1 MKHNAAISICFLVI
15 LMMAAN
21 PAGAV
26 VFIPNQAGFSGFV
39 RPGVGVMDIETN
51 MVAEFAGFKL
61 SSDPISSL
69 TESNDSETTGIF
81 LIPFNVAYTFNNLKT
96 QVFLGTLLSDLAR
109 FDLVQQ
115 LGVKQKIG
123 GLGLLQVGLQRSGIV
138 TEVWEDPYVVN
149 TERTATD
156 RDITG
161 ARLVWD
167 KILGSDLELT
177 LTARSIEIDDEKS
190 GESVGGLT
198 AAQRSL
204 LERDSDQKSIGALYL
219 FKLGGGHALVPSVKF
234 VADDRDGDARANDAY
249 SFKLTYSY
257 LGDPLAVFVNG
268 MIGKAEYDEVNPI
281 PAFSMTQEQEDDI
294 YGAGLTILH
303 TNPWGWSL
311 WDSKPMRFYVEGA
324 FIERD
329 ANIDFYDEKV
339 VSATAGVFF
348 RW

>member
-1 MKHNAAISICFLVI
+1 MKHNTAISICFLVI

-39 RPGVGVMDIETN
+39 RPGVGVIDIETN
-51 MVAEFAGFKL
+51 MVAEFAGFEL

-69 TESNDSETTGIF
+69 AESNDSETTGIF

-123 GLGLLQVGLQRSGIV
+123 GLGLLQVGLQRSGIA

-149 TERTATD
+149 TGRTATD
-156 RDITG
+156 RNITG
-161 ARLVWD
+161 VQLVWD
-167 KILGSDLELT
+167 KIFGSDLELSYR
-177 LTARSIEIDDEKS
+177 LRSIDIEDEES
-190 GESVGGLT
+190 GQFLGLT

-204 LERDSDQKSIGALYL
+204 LDRDGDQHSIEALYL
-219 FKLGGGHALVPSVKF
+219 FKFEGGHFLAPSVSF
-234 VADDRDGDARANDAY
+234 LIDDRDGDARANDRY
-249 SFKLTYSY
+249 GFKLTYSY
-257 LGDPLAVFVNG
+257 MGDPLAVIVNG
-268 MIGKAEYDEVNPI
+268 SIGKAEYDEVNPI
-281 PAFSMTQEQEDDI
+281 YGIEQEDDI
-294 YGAGLTILH
+294 YGVGLTILY
-303 TNPWGWSL
+303 TNPWNWSL
-311 WDSKPMRFYVEGA
+311 WGSKPMRFYVEGG
-324 FIERD
+324 FLERD

-339 VSATAGVFF
+339 VSTTAGVFF

>member
-1 MKHNAAISICFLVI
+1 MMKQNAVISILFVVV
-15 LMMAAN
+15 LMLAAN

-26 VFIPNQAGFSGFV
+26 NPIPNQAGFSGFI
-39 RPGVGVMDIETN
+39 RPGAGYLDIESN
-51 MVAEFAGFKL
+51 MVAKFGSFDL
-61 SSDPISSL
+61 SSDPTSSL
-69 TESNDSETTGIF
+69 TESNDSESTGIF
-81 LIPFNVAYTFNNLKT
+81 LAPFNVAYTFNNLKT
-96 QVFLGTLLSDLAR
+96 QVFLGILLTDLAR

-123 GLGLLQVGLQRSGIV
+123 GLGLLQIGFLRSGIA
-138 TEVWEDPYVVN
+138 TEVWEDPYVAN
-149 TERTATD
+149 LERSTTD

-161 ARLVWD
+161 AQLSWD
-167 KILGSDLELT
+167 KIFGSDLELT
-177 LTARSIEIDDEKS
+177 YRFRSIEIDDEKS
-190 GESVGGLT
+190 GESLGLT

-204 LERDSDQKSIGALYL
+204 LARDGDQHSIEALYL
-219 FKLGGGHALVPSVKF
+219 FKLEGNHVLAPSVRFF
-234 VADDRDGDARANDAY
+234 VDDRDGDARANDAY

-268 MIGKAEYDEVNPI
+268 TIGKAEYDEINPI

-294 YGAGLTILH
+294 YGAGLTILY

-324 FIERD
+324 FLERD

>member
-1 MKHNAAISICFLVI
+1 MMKRNTVISICFVVV
-15 LMMAAN
+15 LMLAAN

-26 VFIPNQAGFSGFV
+26 IFIPNQAGFSGFV
-39 RPGVGVMDIETN
+39 RPGVGVLDIETN

-81 LIPFNVAYTFNNLKT
+81 LIPFNVQYTFNNLKT
-96 QVFLGTLLSDLAR
+96 QVFLGTLLADLAR

-123 GLGLLQVGLQRSGIV
+123 SLGLLQVGLQRSGIV

-149 TERTATD
+149 TERSTTD
-156 RDITG
+156 RNLTG
-161 ARLVWD
+161 VQLVWD
-167 KILGSDLELT
+167 KILGSDLELS

-190 GESVGGLT
+190 GQALGLS
-198 AAQRSL
+198 AADQGL
-204 LERDSDQKSIGALYL
+204 LERDSDQKSIEALYV
-219 FKLGGGHALVPSVKF
+219 FKIEGGHVLVPSVKF

-257 LGDPLAVFVNG
+257 LGDPLTVFVNG
-268 MIGKAEYDEVNPI
+268 SIGKAEYDEVNPI
-281 PAFSMTQEQEDDI
+281 PDFSMTKEQEDDI
-294 YGAGLTILH
+294 YGVGLTILY

-311 WDSKPMRFYVEGA
+311 WDSKPMRFYVEGV
-324 FIERD
+324 FLERD

-339 VSATAGVFF
+339 VSTTAGVFF